1 MSASAPIRV
10 VTATVASVDGTVIGY
25 HTVGQGPPL
34 IVVGGG
40 LRSAE
45 DYLALAR
52 GLAKRYC
59 VHVVDRRGRGLSG
72 PQGPRYGIARECED
86 LLAVQAATGA
96 KVVFG
101 HSYGGLVALETA
113 VRSDRF
119 EAMVLYEP
127 AVSVGGSIPTDW
139 MPPYRALLERG
150 DTRGAF
156 ACFAQAFG
164 PGPATK
170 LPRWYLRAVLRCVIR
185 KRRWEDGY
193 EPLLAANLAEHEHV
207 ASCDDHVAKYGAIT
221 ARILLLGG
229 SRSPAF
235 MTTLPLE
242 RLQRTVP
249 GAAVDIIDG
258 LDHLAPDEKAPEIVA
273 RRALDFL

>member
-1 MSASAPIRV
+1 VSASPHIPVA
-10 VTATVASVDGTVIGY
+10 TATVASADDTVIGY
-25 HTVGQGPPL
+25 HTVGHGPAL
-34 IVVGGG
+34 IVVGGA
-40 LRSAE
+40 LRAAE

-52 GLAKRYC
+52 GLAERYC

-96 KVVFG
+96 RVVFG

-113 VRSDRF
+113 VRSDAF

-127 AVSVGGSIPTDW
+127 GVSVGGSIPTSW

-156 ACFAQAFG
+156 ACFVQAFG
-164 PGPATK
+164 AGPMTK

-185 KRRWEDGY
+185 KRRWEERY
-193 EPLLAANLAEHEHV
+193 EPLLAANLAEHEQV
-207 ASCDDHVAKYGAIT
+207 AACDDHIASYGAIT
-221 ARILLLGG
+221 ARLLLLGG
-229 SRSPAF
+229 SRSPAI

-242 RLQRTVP
+242 RLQQTVP
-249 GAAVDIIDG
+249 VATVDIIDG

-273 RRALDFL
+273 RRTLDFL

>member
-1 MSASAPIRV
+1 MSASAPVRV
-10 VTATVASVDGTVIGY
+10 ATVASADGTVIAY

-40 LRSAE
+40 LRAAE
-45 DYLALAR
+45 DYLSLAG
-52 GLAKRYC
+52 GLAERYC

-96 KVVFG
+96 RVVFG

-113 VRSDRF
+113 VRSDTF

-127 AVSVGGSIPTDW
+127 GVSVAGSIPTAW

-156 ACFAQAFG
+156 ACFVRAFG
-164 PGPATK
+164 AGPVTK

-185 KRRWEDGY
+185 KRRWEERY
-193 EPLLAANLAEHEHV
+193 ESLLAANLAEHEQV
-207 ASCDDHVAKYGAIT
+207 AACHDHIASYGAIT
-221 ARILLLGG
+221 ARLLLLGG

-242 RLQRTVP
+242 RLQQTVP
-249 GAAVDIIDG
+249 DGTVDIIDG

-273 RRALDFL
+273 RRTLDFL